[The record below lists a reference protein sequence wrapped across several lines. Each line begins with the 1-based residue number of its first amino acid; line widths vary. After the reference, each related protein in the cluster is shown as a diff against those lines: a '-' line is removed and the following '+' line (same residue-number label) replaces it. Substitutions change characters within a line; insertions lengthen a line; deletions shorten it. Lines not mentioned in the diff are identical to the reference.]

1 MKIAEVA
8 RRYNPESSDY
18 IEEQETKN
26 IASYYR
32 EMSRQAKMKPSYAA
46 MVERTYRKTG
56 NKALV
61 AIADMIRADYNL

>member
-1 MKIAEVA
+1 
-8 RRYNPESSDY
+8 
-18 IEEQETKN
+18 
-26 IASYYR
+26 
-32 EMSRQAKMKPSYAA
+32 MKPSYAA